1 LTKVTP
7 ELKYQVIKKYLQ
19 AYSMD
24 EIAEELPLSKGAV
37 HKIISDWRTSSKSP
51 DIDDIR
57 LFMGAVR
64 KAGANISECIEG
76 FRLLN
81 ILKKFRVYDEL
92 DEDIE
97 DPTLKLQTQTK
108 YRNIKAEESNQD
120 NITEE
125 EMIKDYKSKDGSS
138 PSLLDLIRS
147 TDTSPGTGLSNFF
160 TKLIKDTNNYSSP
173 KGSQISYFINTI
185 YKNCKSH
192 GISPAIIVEWID
204 DLFHFYSVISG
215 RSTKDKTIN
224 NHDYDGQDLVDSVK
238 KSIPKK
244 GIQDIRMENELPL
257 ISRISFFIE
266 QKRNEIHK
274 LAIER
279 NTITEEIT
287 NLNEQKEKV
296 QTQLSE
302 IIEKEKKV
310 ISYFQWYSN
319 LRQDLHNRFNLIIE
333 TEFEAFANVI
343 NSFNEYGYNTSL
355 LIREYKD
362 FESLSYRITLMRN
375 EIELKKQVIQDLL
388 IEISNL
394 EIQSYNYKQTMSK
407 YEELRH
413 IGFGLK
419 ELKQLNGLI
428 LEVSAANNIPP
439 SEALS
444 RFLTD
449 LEKNYDDRLGLES
462 KIKELQIEIEYLSN
476 KVLEKQYHLILQDT
490 AAPNLVTL
498 YAKGL
503 SNSDIIDITN
513 LVLALEN
520 TYSLD
525 YKSIRKD
532 YDYSPPN
539 IHVIKRNEFWKLVI
553 RKFKDIVSIN
563 SEISKLEIY
572 LKKLEDERNK
582 I

>member
-1 LTKVTP
+1 
-7 ELKYQVIKKYLQ
+7 
-19 AYSMD
+19 MD
-24 EIAEELPLSKGAV
+24 EIADELPLSKGAV
-37 HKIISDWRTSSKSP
+37 HKIIREWRNSTKSP

-57 LFMGAVR
+57 LFMGEIR
-64 KAGANISECIEG
+64 KSGTNISECIEG

-81 ILKKFRVYDEL
+81 ILREFQVYDEFD
-92 DEDIE
+92 DEIE
-97 DPTLKLQTQTK
+97 HPALEPQINLE
-108 YRNIKAEESNQD
+108 YRNLKTDSKNLRRNAEVETINDS
-120 NITEE
+120 
-125 EMIKDYKSKDGSS
+125 KSKDD
-138 PSLLDLIRS
+138 PSANLLDLIGS
-147 TDTSPGTGLSNFF
+147 TAPTPGAGIPGFS

-192 GISPAIIVEWID
+192 GISPAIIVKWID

-244 GIQDIRMENELPL
+244 GTQDIHIENELPL

-274 LAIER
+274 LAVER

-310 ISYFQWYSN
+310 ISYFQWFSN

-407 YEELRH
+407 YRELRH

-503 SNSDIIDITN
+503 SNNDIIDITN

-520 TYSLD
+520 SYSLD

-532 YDYSPPN
+532 YDHSPPN

-582 I
+582 IQ